1 MKLNPQSKP
10 PGEEKLSR
18 AWTIPLG
25 AAHVGTRLNPTDSTA
40 ERKWPDEGMFGQNLA
55 RRILDGQVGSR
66 NWDGQCCYSTMQ
78 EARNAVY

>member
-10 PGEEKLSR
+10 PAEEKLSR

-40 ERKWPDEGMFGQNLA
+40 ERKWPDEGIFGQNLA
-55 RRILDGQVGSR
+55 RRILGKGIGMGNVAAL
-66 NWDGQCCYSTMQ
+66 QCKRQGTLSTD
-78 EARNAVY
+78 YC